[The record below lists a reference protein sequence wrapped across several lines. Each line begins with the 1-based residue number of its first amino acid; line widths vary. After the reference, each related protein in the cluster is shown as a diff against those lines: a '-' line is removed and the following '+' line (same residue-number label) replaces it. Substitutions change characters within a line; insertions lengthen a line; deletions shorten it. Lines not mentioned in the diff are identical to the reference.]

1 MADDACVQDFIRYLR
16 SERDASV
23 HTLKAY
29 SRDIAQFVALVW
41 PEGRVVPDWRSVDS
55 TIVRQFLVRLQ
66 KNGLA
71 RSSVQR
77 KLSSLRSF
85 GRFLVREGVLPGNP
99 FSGVLAA
106 KRPQRLPKVLS
117 VAEVDRLLA
126 APADYWKLQG
136 ESKASFAAKRD
147 AAILEVI
154 YSGGLRINEAVQL
167 DLADLDFYSET
178 FVVRGKGRKERMCA
192 LGGPAIKAVKDDLK
206 IREAVSLGGRRQP
219 GPLFVNQRDGA
230 RLTPRSVQRSFKVYL
245 ATAGLPPNYS
255 PHQLRHSFATHLL
268 DSGADLRSVQ
278 ELLGHASLS
287 TTQIYTHVSAERMLE
302 VYRQAHPRA

>member
-1 MADDACVQDFIRYLR
+1 MRYLCL
-16 SERDASV
+16 ERDASV

-29 SRDIAQFVALVW
+29 RRDIAQFASLVW
-41 PEGRVVPDWRSVDS
+41 PEGGAAPDWQGVDS
-55 TIVRQFLVRLQ
+55 TMVRQFLMRLQ
-66 KNGLA
+66 QNGLG

-85 GRFLVREGVLPGNP
+85 GRFLVREGLLPGNP

-117 VAEVDRLLA
+117 VSEVDRLLA
-126 APADYWKLQG
+126 APADYWKLQA
-136 ESKASFAAKRD
+136 ETAADFAAKRD
-147 AAILEVI
+147 AAMLEVI
-154 YSGGLRINEAVQL
+154 YSGGLRISEAVQL
-167 DLADLDFYSET
+167 DLAHLDFYSET

-192 LGGPAIKAVKDDLK
+192 LGRPAIKALKDYLRV
-206 IREAVSLGGRRQP
+206 REAVGLGGRRQP

-230 RLTPRSVQRSFKVYL
+230 RITARSVQRFFKIYL
-245 ATAGLPPNYS
+245 ATAGLPPNYT